1 MTCSYGGIQENAR
14 CIVNIY
20 EGLAVDMN
28 HSLLTT
34 VLGNI
39 YEYSV
44 LRM

>member
-1 MTCSYGGIQENAR
+1 M
-14 CIVNIY
+14 NIY

-44 LRM
+44 LRMQLRLRSAKEVAYVI